1 VTYHAFYTPYD
12 DHDTEDVDESEDW
25 KFLRT
30 IHWDGKGSQF
40 DLPQYSVSSS
50 LGSRRNNGR
59 VVLVQVD
66 LDIVHPATGTL
77 GESKEDANQGSG
89 IVAIKRDDQ
98 SPITKL
104 HIQPNSAMPFGTK
117 VSLRFN
123 AGNRYRIWEDPNMKI
138 PVLSSTTEMDA
149 TVGHTLYIE
158 GLKKS
163 SAESGESVKQVFTI
177 GTTVFVGDE
186 VRFTVVE
193 AEFDFQ
199 FKAWLR
205 EQWVDVPFHPIDNV
219 LNNRIAGGDDR
230 EASTD
235 KTASSRLYQ
244 AVTIIPFQHL
254 DSDGIKDGTDQNVP
268 GLTTLYDRG
277 DSLPFPDRDHYDSG
291 NRFKAGATPVQSAI
305 VDASRAFIKVEA
317 RSDSRKTKVRLH
329 GQAGDPLIHWACDID
344 WNIFVEIDATDP
356 AGPKYQISG
365 AHDDSPAFEIDLETS
380 DPDNRIQ
387 AYNHLY
393 TLPFDPF
400 SLCDPG
406 QDDNNVDD
414 VLIPNTTKGNAP

>member
-1 VTYHAFYTPYD
+1 MHA
-12 DHDTEDVDESEDW
+12 
-25 KFLRT
+25 
-30 IHWDGKGSQF
+30 
-40 DLPQYSVSSS
+40 
-50 LGSRRNNGR
+50 
-59 VVLVQVD
+59 VD
-66 LDIVHPATGTL
+66 LDIVHPATGELDETR
-77 GESKEDANQGSG
+77 EDADAGSG
-89 IVAIKRDDQ
+89 IVAIKRDDET
-98 SPITKL
+98 PVTKL
-104 HIQPNSAMPFGTK
+104 KIHAASSLPAGSK
-117 VSLRFN
+117 VSLLFTN
-123 AGNRYRIWEDPNMKI
+123 GDRYKVWKGAAMTDEII
-138 PVLSSTTEMDA
+138 SSTTELDA
-149 TVGHTLYIE
+149 TVEHTFYVE
-158 GLKKS
+158 GLSKS
-163 SAESGESVKQVFTI
+163 ASESSESIKQIYTV
-177 GTTVFVGDE
+177 GTTVVEGDE
-186 VRFTVVE
+186 VKFTVVE

-244 AVTIIPFQHL
+244 VVTVIPFQHL

-291 NRFKAGATPVQSAI
+291 NRFKAGATPVQSAT

-317 RSDSRKTKVRLH
+317 RSDSRKTKVRIH
-329 GQAGDPLIHWACDID
+329 GQAGDPLIHWSCDID

-356 AGPKYQISG
+356 VAPKYQISG

-387 AYNHLY
+387 VYNHLH

-414 VLIPNTTKGNAP
+414 VLIPNNTKGNAP